1 MAKHDFYA
9 KLLVSL
15 LAIVFQVQSI
25 SAQSVGTD
33 RKLEVVSFGL
43 ADNADN
49 DTRKDSNFRGKLA
62 NTALVKVFMP
72 GEVENVDPEPVQI
85 ERKTSTGGGGIATYI
100 WLKTHRESSTLSI
113 MPKNSDIGKIQI
125 DLTKYGISKWTYKNR
140 NGGLQAGKVYR
151 LVLRDP
157 APVLIDTQLPGA
169 YAVVNG
175 STKKYYADSNGRI
188 TIDNAP
194 SGERIV
200 TIYAADGTFRE
211 TVEIKDET
219 KIYTHDCRRKY
230 ILNLKTMPEGARL
243 VIKDGEM
250 EMDYKPNM
258 QLAEKAYEVIAYF
271 PGNPDAVKNMITL
284 HENTTK
290 TIYNTKTYTVTPM
303 YNGSQAGTSASVF
316 ENDNMLRN
324 SDDGVVISG
333 NSYEV
338 TRPIGQ
344 TFKYY
349 ATYYGQKSKTKSIKV
364 SANMPSDIQLAVET
378 RKDFQWP
385 WEREYN
391 PTPIDISMGY
401 VQKQIVTSGNGE
413 KVKESPA
420 WFGGDSKWLHG
431 FQIGIGVHPCFKFG
445 LGFYSGV
452 YYEMYISSNDEYDL
466 SSFQEHNIYI
476 PAHALF
482 RIPFGDKVALWV
494 HGGLGFNIGIA
505 AAYKADDSDY
515 NEDITDYYGESVFNT
530 ENFDIYGPKR
540 LNMTAEIGL
549 NIRIKGLA
557 IGATY
562 SKGIT
567 DNECYQDA
575 GDGYKTKMNKL
586 AFNIAYTF

>member
-243 VIKDGEM
+243 VIKDGEIEM
-250 EMDYKPNM
+250 EYQPNM

-284 HENTTK
+284 HGNTTK
-290 TIYNTKTYTVTPM
+290 TIFNTKTYTVTPM
-303 YNGSQAGTSASVF
+303 YDGKQANASASVF
-316 ENDNMLRN
+316 ENDNILK
-324 SDDGVVISG
+324 STDEGVVARG
-333 NSYEV
+333 NSYEI

-349 ATYYGQKSKTKSIKV
+349 ATNSDGKSKIKSVRVKATMV
-364 SANMPSDIQLAVET
+364 SDIQLDIKS
-378 RKDFQWP
+378 RNKFQWP
-385 WEREYN
+385 WDRPYS
-391 PTPIDISMGY
+391 PVPMDFSVGY

-431 FQIGIGVHPCFKFG
+431 FQLGVGIHPCFKFG

-452 YYEMYISSNDEYDL
+452 YYEMYISSNDEYDW

-482 RIPFGDKVALWV
+482 RFPFGNKVALWV

-540 LNMTAEIGL
+540 LNMTTEIGL

>member
-25 SAQSVGTD
+25 SAQSVDTD

-85 ERKTSTGGGGIATYI
+85 ERRTSTGGGGIATYI
-100 WLKTHRESSTLSI
+100 WLKTHRESSKLSI

-169 YAVVNG
+169 YAVISG
-175 STKKYYADSNGRI
+175 DTKKYNADSNGRI
-188 TIDNAP
+188 TINNAP

-219 KIYTHDCRRKY
+219 KIYPHDCRRKY

-243 VIKDGEM
+243 VIKDGEIEM
-250 EMDYKPNM
+250 EYQPNM

-271 PGNPDAVKNMITL
+271 PGNPDVVKNMITL

-303 YNGSQAGTSASVF
+303 YDGVSVGTGASVF
-316 ENDNMLRN
+316 ENENMLK
-324 SDDGVVISG
+324 STDEGVVVKG
-333 NSYEV
+333 NSYQV

-344 TFKYY
+344 TLKYY
-349 ATYYGQKSKTKSIKV
+349 ATFDEKKSKTKSIKV
-364 SANMPSDIQLAVET
+364 SANMQSDIELKVET

-385 WEREYN
+385 WGRKYN
-391 PTPIDISMGY
+391 PVPVDFTIGY

-420 WFGGDSKWLHG
+420 WFDGESKWLRG
-431 FQIGIGVHPCFKFG
+431 FQLGIGVHPCFKFG

-452 YYEMYISSNDEYDL
+452 FYEMYISSNDKEDYGN
-466 SSFQEHNIYI
+466 FQEHNIYI

-482 RIPFGDKVALWV
+482 RIPFSDNAALWV

-515 NEDITDYYGESVFNT
+515 NEDITDYYGKPVYAT
-530 ENFDIYGPKR
+530 DQFDIYGPKR
-540 LNMTAEIGL
+540 FNMAAEIGL
-549 NIRIKGLA
+549 NMRIKSFAL
-557 IGATY
+557 GATY

-567 DNECYQDA
+567 NNECYQEA
-575 GDGYKTKMNKL
+575 GDGYKTRMNKL
-586 AFNIAYTF
+586 AINVAFTF

>member
-85 ERKTSTGGGGIATYI
+85 ERRTSTGGGGIATYI

-157 APVLIDTQLPGA
+157 TPVLIDTQLPGA

-194 SGERIV
+194 SGERIA
-200 TIYAADGTFRE
+200 TIYAADGSFRE
-211 TVEIKDET
+211 TVEIKDDT
-219 KIYTHDCRRKY
+219 KIYTHDCRKKY
-230 ILNLKTMPEGARL
+230 ILNLQTKPEGARL
-243 VIKDGEM
+243 FIKDGEIEM
-250 EMDYKPNM
+250 EYKPNM

-284 HENTTK
+284 HENTSK

-303 YNGSQAGTSASVF
+303 YDGKQANASASVF
-316 ENDNMLRN
+316 ENDNILK
-324 SDDGVVISG
+324 STDEGVVARG
-333 NSYEV
+333 NSYEI

-349 ATYYGQKSKTKSIKV
+349 ATNSDGKSKIKSVRVKATMV
-364 SANMPSDIQLAVET
+364 SDIQLDIKS
-378 RKDFQWP
+378 RNKFQWP
-385 WEREYN
+385 WARPYS
-391 PTPIDISMGY
+391 PVPMDFSVGY

-420 WFGGDSKWLHG
+420 WFEGDNKWLRG
-431 FQIGIGVHPCFKFG
+431 FQIGVGVHPCFKFG

-452 YYEMYISSNDEYDL
+452 YYEMYISSNDEYNW

-482 RIPFGDKVALWV
+482 RFPFGNKVALWV

-505 AAYKADDSDY
+505 ASYKADDSDY
-515 NEDITDYYGESVFNT
+515 NEDLTDYYGEPVFNT
-530 ENFDIYGPKR
+530 DSYDIYGPKR

-549 NIRIKGLA
+549 NMRIKGFAL
-557 IGATY
+557 GATY

-567 DNECYQDA
+567 NNECYQDV
-575 GDGYKTKMNKL
+575 GDGYKTRMNKW
-586 AFNIAYTF
+586 AFNVAYTF

>member
-49 DTRKDSNFRGKLA
+49 DTRKDSNFKGKLA

-85 ERKTSTGGGGIATYI
+85 ERRTSTGGGGIATYI

-125 DLTKYGISKWTYKNR
+125 DLTKYGISRWTYKNR

-243 VIKDGEM
+243 VIKDGEIEM
-250 EMDYKPNM
+250 EYQPNM

-271 PGNPDAVKNMITL
+271 SGNPDVVKNMITL

-303 YNGSQAGTSASVF
+303 YNGVPAGTGASVF
-316 ENDNMLRN
+316 ENENMLK
-324 SDDGVVISG
+324 STDDGVVVKG

-344 TFKYY
+344 TLKYY
-349 ATYYGQKSKTKSIKV
+349 ATYNEKKSKTKSIKV

-385 WEREYN
+385 WDREYS
-391 PTPIDISMGY
+391 PVPVDFTIGY

-420 WFGGDSKWLHG
+420 WFDGESKWLRG
-431 FQIGIGVHPCFKFG
+431 FQLGIGVHPCFKFG

-452 YYEMYISSNDEYDL
+452 FYEMYISSNDKEEYGD
-466 SSFQEHNIYI
+466 FQEHNIYI

-515 NEDITDYYGESVFNT
+515 NEDITDYYGKPVYAT
-530 ENFDIYGPKR
+530 DQFDIYGPKR
-540 LNMTAEIGL
+540 FNMAAEIGL
-549 NIRIKGLA
+549 NMRIKSFAL
-557 IGATY
+557 GATY

-567 DNECYQDA
+567 NNECYQEA
-575 GDGYKTKMNKL
+575 GDGYKTRMNKL
-586 AFNIAYTF
+586 AINVAFTF

>member
-316 ENDNMLRN
+316 ENDNMLR
-324 SDDGVVISG
+324 STDDGVVISG

-349 ATYYGQKSKTKSIKV
+349 ATYYGQKSKSKSIKV

>member
-324 SDDGVVISG
+324 TDDGVVISG

-349 ATYYGQKSKTKSIKV
+349 ATYYGQKSKSKSIKV

-413 KVKESPA
+413 KVKEAPA
-420 WFGGDSKWLHG
+420 WFGGYSNWLHR
-431 FQIGIGVHPCFKFG
+431 FQIRIGVHPCFKFG

-482 RIPFGDKVALWV
+482 RIPFVDKVALWV

-575 GDGYKTKMNKL
+575 GDGYKTKMNKF
-586 AFNIAYTF
+586 AFNIPYTF

>member
-324 SDDGVVISG
+324 TDDGVVISG

-349 ATYYGQKSKTKSIKV
+349 ATYYGQKSKSKSIKV

-494 HGGLGFNIGIA
+494 HGGLGFNVGIA

>member
-49 DTRKDSNFRGKLA
+49 DTRKDSNFKGKLA

-85 ERKTSTGGGGIATYI
+85 ERRTSTGGGGIATYI

-125 DLTKYGISKWTYKNR
+125 DLTKYGISRWTYKNR

-243 VIKDGEM
+243 VIKDGEIEM
-250 EMDYKPNM
+250 EYQPNM

-271 PGNPDAVKNMITL
+271 SGNPDVVKNMITL

-303 YNGSQAGTSASVF
+303 YNGVPAGTGASVF
-316 ENDNMLRN
+316 ENENMLK
-324 SDDGVVISG
+324 STDDGVVVKG

-344 TFKYY
+344 TLKYY
-349 ATYYGQKSKTKSIKV
+349 ATYNEKKSKTKSIKV

-385 WEREYN
+385 WDREYS
-391 PTPIDISMGY
+391 PVPVDFTIGY

-420 WFGGDSKWLHG
+420 WFDGESKWLRG
-431 FQIGIGVHPCFKFG
+431 FQLGIGVHPCFKFG

-452 YYEMYISSNDEYDL
+452 FYEMYISSNDKEDYGD
-466 SSFQEHNIYI
+466 FQEHNIYI

-515 NEDITDYYGESVFNT
+515 NEDITDYYGKPVYAT
-530 ENFDIYGPKR
+530 DQFDIYGPKR
-540 LNMTAEIGL
+540 FNMAAEIGL
-549 NIRIKGLA
+549 NMRIKSFAL
-557 IGATY
+557 GATY

-567 DNECYQDA
+567 NNECYQEA
-575 GDGYKTKMNKL
+575 GDGYKTRMNKL
-586 AFNIAYTF
+586 AINVAFTF

>member
-49 DTRKDSNFRGKLA
+49 DTRKDSNFKGKLA

-85 ERKTSTGGGGIATYI
+85 ERRTSTGGGGIATYI

-194 SGERIV
+194 SGERIA
-200 TIYAADGTFRE
+200 TIYAADGSFRE
-211 TVEIKDET
+211 TVEIKDDT
-219 KIYTHDCRRKY
+219 KIYTHDCRKKY
-230 ILNLKTMPEGARL
+230 ILNLQTKPEGARL
-243 VIKDGEM
+243 FIKDGEIEM
-250 EMDYKPNM
+250 EYKPNM

-284 HENTTK
+284 HENTSK

-303 YNGSQAGTSASVF
+303 YDGKQANASASVF
-316 ENDNMLRN
+316 ENDNILK
-324 SDDGVVISG
+324 STDEGVVARG
-333 NSYEV
+333 NSYEI

-349 ATYYGQKSKTKSIKV
+349 ATNSDGKSKIKSVRVKATMV
-364 SANMPSDIQLAVET
+364 SDIQLDIKS
-378 RKDFQWP
+378 RNKFQWP
-385 WEREYN
+385 WDRPYS
-391 PTPIDISMGY
+391 PVPMDFSVGY

-420 WFGGDSKWLHG
+420 WFEGDSKWLRG
-431 FQIGIGVHPCFKFG
+431 FQIGVGVHPCFKFG

-452 YYEMYISSNDEYDL
+452 YYEMYISSNDEYDW

-482 RIPFGDKVALWV
+482 RFPFGNKVALWV

-505 AAYKADDSDY
+505 ASYKADDSDY
-515 NEDITDYYGESVFNT
+515 NEDITDYYGEPVFNT
-530 ENFDIYGPKR
+530 DSYDIYGPKR

-549 NIRIKGLA
+549 NMRIKGFAL
-557 IGATY
+557 GATY

-567 DNECYQDA
+567 NNECYQDA
-575 GDGYKTKMNKL
+575 GDGYKTRMNKW
-586 AFNIAYTF
+586 AFNVAYTF

>member
-72 GEVENVDPEPVQI
+72 GEVENVDPGPVQI

-316 ENDNMLRN
+316 ENDNMLR
-324 SDDGVVISG
+324 STDDGVVISG

-349 ATYYGQKSKTKSIKV
+349 ATYYGQKSKSKSIKV

-562 SKGIT
+562 SKVLLTMNAIKMQAT
-567 DNECYQDA
+567 DIRQ
-575 GDGYKTKMNKL
+575 K
-586 AFNIAYTF
+586 

>member
-243 VIKDGEM
+243 VIKDGEIEM
-250 EMDYKPNM
+250 EYQPNM

-271 PGNPDAVKNMITL
+271 PGNPDVVKNMITL

-303 YNGSQAGTSASVF
+303 YDGVPVGTGASVF
-316 ENDNMLRN
+316 ENENMLK
-324 SDDGVVISG
+324 STDEGVVVKG
-333 NSYEV
+333 KSYQV

-344 TFKYY
+344 TLKYY
-349 ATYYGQKSKTKSIKV
+349 ATFDEKKSKTKSIKV
-364 SANMPSDIQLAVET
+364 SANMQSDIELKVET

-385 WEREYN
+385 WGRKYN
-391 PTPIDISMGY
+391 PVPVDFTIGY

-420 WFGGDSKWLHG
+420 WFDGESKWLRG
-431 FQIGIGVHPCFKFG
+431 FQLGIGVHPCFKFG

-452 YYEMYISSNDEYDL
+452 FYEMYISSNDKEDYGD
-466 SSFQEHNIYI
+466 FQEHNIYI

-482 RIPFGDKVALWV
+482 RIPFSDNAALWV

-515 NEDITDYYGESVFNT
+515 NEDITDYYGKPVYT
-530 ENFDIYGPKR
+530 TDQFDIYGPKR
-540 LNMTAEIGL
+540 FNMAAEIGL
-549 NIRIKGLA
+549 NMRIKSFAL
-557 IGATY
+557 GATY

-567 DNECYQDA
+567 NNECYQEA
-575 GDGYKTKMNKL
+575 GDGYKTRMNKL
-586 AFNIAYTF
+586 AINVAFTF

>member
-243 VIKDGEM
+243 VIKDGEIEM
-250 EMDYKPNM
+250 EYQPNM

-271 PGNPDAVKNMITL
+271 PGNPDVVKNMITL

-303 YNGSQAGTSASVF
+303 YDGVPVGTGASVF
-316 ENDNMLRN
+316 ENENMLK
-324 SDDGVVISG
+324 STDEGVVVKG
-333 NSYEV
+333 KSYQV

-344 TFKYY
+344 TLKYY
-349 ATYYGQKSKTKSIKV
+349 ATFDEKKSKTKSIKV
-364 SANMPSDIQLAVET
+364 SANMQSDIKLKVET

-385 WEREYN
+385 WGRKYN
-391 PTPIDISMGY
+391 PVPVDFTIGY

-420 WFGGDSKWLHG
+420 WFDGESKWLRG
-431 FQIGIGVHPCFKFG
+431 FQLGIGVHPCFKFG

-452 YYEMYISSNDEYDL
+452 FYEMYISSNDKEDYGD
-466 SSFQEHNIYI
+466 FQEHNIYI

-482 RIPFGDKVALWV
+482 RIPFSDNAALWV

-515 NEDITDYYGESVFNT
+515 NEDITDYYGKPVYAT
-530 ENFDIYGPKR
+530 DQFDIYGPKR
-540 LNMTAEIGL
+540 FNMAAEIGL
-549 NIRIKGLA
+549 NMRIKSFAL
-557 IGATY
+557 GATY

-567 DNECYQDA
+567 NNECYQEA
-575 GDGYKTKMNKL
+575 GDGYKTRMNKL
-586 AFNIAYTF
+586 AINVAFTF

>member
-9 KLLVSL
+9 KLFVSL

-85 ERKTSTGGGGIATYI
+85 ERRTSTGGGGIATYI

-175 STKKYYADSNGRI
+175 STMKYYADSNGRI

-243 VIKDGEM
+243 VIKDGEIEM
-250 EMDYKPNM
+250 EYQPNM

-271 PGNPDAVKNMITL
+271 PGNPDVVKNMITL

-303 YNGSQAGTSASVF
+303 YNGAPAGTGASVF
-316 ENDNMLRN
+316 ENENMLK
-324 SDDGVVISG
+324 STDDGVVVSG

-344 TFKYY
+344 TLKYY
-349 ATYYGQKSKTKSIKV
+349 ATFYGQKSKTKSIKV

-385 WEREYN
+385 WEREYS
-391 PTPIDISMGY
+391 PVPVDFTIGY

-420 WFGGDSKWLHG
+420 WFDGESKWLRG
-431 FQIGIGVHPCFKFG
+431 FQLGIGVHPCFKFG

-452 YYEMYISSNDEYDL
+452 FYEMYISSNDKEEHGY
-466 SSFQEHNIYI
+466 FQEHNIYI

-515 NEDITDYYGESVFNT
+515 NEDITDYYGKPVYT
-530 ENFDIYGPKR
+530 TDQFDIYGPKR
-540 LNMTAEIGL
+540 FNMAAEIGL
-549 NIRIKGLA
+549 NMRIKSFAL
-557 IGATY
+557 GATY

-567 DNECYQDA
+567 NNECYQEA
-575 GDGYKTKMNKL
+575 GDGYKTRMNKL
-586 AFNIAYTF
+586 AINVAFTF

>member
-324 SDDGVVISG
+324 TDDGVVISG

-349 ATYYGQKSKTKSIKV
+349 ATYYGQKSKSKSIKV

-385 WEREYN
+385 CEREYN

>member
-243 VIKDGEM
+243 VIKDGEIEM
-250 EMDYKPNM
+250 EYQPNM

-271 PGNPDAVKNMITL
+271 PGNPDVVKNMITL

-303 YNGSQAGTSASVF
+303 YDGVPVGTGASVF
-316 ENDNMLRN
+316 ENENMLK
-324 SDDGVVISG
+324 STDEGVVVKG
-333 NSYEV
+333 KSYQV

-344 TFKYY
+344 TLKYY
-349 ATYYGQKSKTKSIKV
+349 ATFDEKKSKTKSIKV
-364 SANMPSDIQLAVET
+364 SANMQSDIELKVET

-385 WEREYN
+385 WGRKYN
-391 PTPIDISMGY
+391 PVPVDFTIGY

-420 WFGGDSKWLHG
+420 WFDGESKWLRG
-431 FQIGIGVHPCFKFG
+431 FQLGIGVHPCFKFG

-452 YYEMYISSNDEYDL
+452 FYEMYISSND
-466 SSFQEHNIYI
+466 
-476 PAHALF
+476 
-482 RIPFGDKVALWV
+482 
-494 HGGLGFNIGIA
+494 
-505 AAYKADDSDY
+505 KA
-515 NEDITDYYGESVFNT
+515 I
-530 ENFDIYGPKR
+530 
-540 LNMTAEIGL
+540 L
-549 NIRIKGLA
+549 
-557 IGATY
+557 
-562 SKGIT
+562 
-567 DNECYQDA
+567 C
-575 GDGYKTKMNKL
+575 
-586 AFNIAYTF
+586 

>member
-290 TIYNTKTYTVTPM
+290 TCW
-303 YNGSQAGTSASVF
+303 
-316 ENDNMLRN
+316 RN
-324 SDDGVVISG
+324 
-333 NSYEV
+333 
-338 TRPIGQ
+338 
-344 TFKYY
+344 
-349 ATYYGQKSKTKSIKV
+349 
-364 SANMPSDIQLAVET
+364 
-378 RKDFQWP
+378 
-385 WEREYN
+385 
-391 PTPIDISMGY
+391 
-401 VQKQIVTSGNGE
+401 
-413 KVKESPA
+413 
-420 WFGGDSKWLHG
+420 
-431 FQIGIGVHPCFKFG
+431 
-445 LGFYSGV
+445 
-452 YYEMYISSNDEYDL
+452 
-466 SSFQEHNIYI
+466 
-476 PAHALF
+476 
-482 RIPFGDKVALWV
+482 
-494 HGGLGFNIGIA
+494 
-505 AAYKADDSDY
+505 
-515 NEDITDYYGESVFNT
+515 
-530 ENFDIYGPKR
+530 
-540 LNMTAEIGL
+540 
-549 NIRIKGLA
+549 
-557 IGATY
+557 
-562 SKGIT
+562 
-567 DNECYQDA
+567 
-575 GDGYKTKMNKL
+575 
-586 AFNIAYTF
+586 

>member
-49 DTRKDSNFRGKLA
+49 DTRKDSNFKGKLA

-85 ERKTSTGGGGIATYI
+85 ERRTSTGGGGIATYI

-125 DLTKYGISKWTYKNR
+125 DLTKYGISRWTYKNR

-243 VIKDGEM
+243 VIKDGEIEM
-250 EMDYKPNM
+250 EYQPNM

-271 PGNPDAVKNMITL
+271 PGNPDVVKNMITL

-303 YNGSQAGTSASVF
+303 YNGVPAGTGASVF
-316 ENDNMLRN
+316 ENENMLKN
-324 SDDGVVISG
+324 TDDGVVVSG

-344 TFKYY
+344 TLKYY
-349 ATYYGQKSKTKSIKV
+349 ATFYGQKSKTKSIKV

-385 WEREYN
+385 WEREYS
-391 PTPIDISMGY
+391 PVPVDFTIGY

-420 WFGGDSKWLHG
+420 WFDGESKWLRG
-431 FQIGIGVHPCFKFG
+431 FQLGIGVHPCFKFG

-452 YYEMYISSNDEYDL
+452 FYEMYISSNDKEDNGD
-466 SSFQEHNIYI
+466 FQEHNIYI

-515 NEDITDYYGESVFNT
+515 NEDITDYYGKPVYAT
-530 ENFDIYGPKR
+530 DQFDIYGPKR
-540 LNMTAEIGL
+540 FNMAAEIGL
-549 NIRIKGLA
+549 NMRIKSFAL
-557 IGATY
+557 GATY

-567 DNECYQDA
+567 NNECYQEA
-575 GDGYKTKMNKL
+575 GDGYKTRMNKL
-586 AFNIAYTF
+586 AINVAFTF

>member
-1 MAKHDFYA
+1 MEKHDFYA

-49 DTRKDSNFRGKLA
+49 DTRKDSNFKGKLA

-85 ERKTSTGGGGIATYI
+85 ERRTSTGGGGIATYI
-100 WLKTHRESSTLSI
+100 WLKTHRESSKLSI

-125 DLTKYGISKWTYKNR
+125 DLTKYGISRWTYKNR

-194 SGERIV
+194 SGERIA
-200 TIYAADGTFRE
+200 TIYAADGSFRE
-211 TVEIKDET
+211 TVEIKDDT
-219 KIYTHDCRRKY
+219 KIYTHDCRKKY
-230 ILNLKTMPEGARL
+230 ILNLQTKPEGARL
-243 VIKDGEM
+243 FIKDGEI
-250 EMDYKPNM
+250 EMGYKPNM

-284 HENTTK
+284 HENTSK

-303 YNGSQAGTSASVF
+303 YDGKQANASASVF
-316 ENDNMLRN
+316 ENDNILK
-324 SDDGVVISG
+324 STDEGVVARG
-333 NSYEV
+333 NSYEI

-349 ATYYGQKSKTKSIKV
+349 ATNSDGKSKIKSVRVKATMV
-364 SANMPSDIQLAVET
+364 SDIQLDIKS
-378 RKDFQWP
+378 RNKFQWP
-385 WEREYN
+385 WDRPYS
-391 PTPIDISMGY
+391 PVPMDFSVGY

-431 FQIGIGVHPCFKFG
+431 FQLGVGIHPCFKFG

-452 YYEMYISSNDEYDL
+452 YYEMYISSNDEYDW
-466 SSFQEHNIYI
+466 SSFQ
-476 PAHALF
+476 
-482 RIPFGDKVALWV
+482 
-494 HGGLGFNIGIA
+494 
-505 AAYKADDSDY
+505 
-515 NEDITDYYGESVFNT
+515 
-530 ENFDIYGPKR
+530 
-540 LNMTAEIGL
+540 
-549 NIRIKGLA
+549 A
-557 IGATY
+557 IL
-562 SKGIT
+562 
-567 DNECYQDA
+567 C
-575 GDGYKTKMNKL
+575 
-586 AFNIAYTF
+586 

>member
-243 VIKDGEM
+243 VIKDGEIEM
-250 EMDYKPNM
+250 EYQPNM

-271 PGNPDAVKNMITL
+271 PGNPDVVKNMITL

-303 YNGSQAGTSASVF
+303 YDGVSVGTGASVF
-316 ENDNMLRN
+316 ENENMLK
-324 SDDGVVISG
+324 STDEGVVVKG
-333 NSYEV
+333 NSYQV

-344 TFKYY
+344 TLKYY
-349 ATYYGQKSKTKSIKV
+349 ATFDEKKSKTKSIKV
-364 SANMPSDIQLAVET
+364 SANMQSDIELKVET

-385 WEREYN
+385 WGRKYN
-391 PTPIDISMGY
+391 PVPVDFTIGY

-420 WFGGDSKWLHG
+420 WFDGESKWLRG
-431 FQIGIGVHPCFKFG
+431 FQLGIGVHPCFKFG

-452 YYEMYISSNDEYDL
+452 FYEMYISSNDKEDYGD
-466 SSFQEHNIYI
+466 FQEHNIYI

-482 RIPFGDKVALWV
+482 RIPFSDNAALWV

-515 NEDITDYYGESVFNT
+515 NEDITDYYGKPVYT
-530 ENFDIYGPKR
+530 TDQFDIYGPKR
-540 LNMTAEIGL
+540 FNMAAEIGL
-549 NIRIKGLA
+549 NMRIKSFAL
-557 IGATY
+557 GATY

-567 DNECYQDA
+567 NNECYQEA
-575 GDGYKTKMNKL
+575 GDGYKTRMNKL
-586 AFNIAYTF
+586 AINIAFTF

>member
-324 SDDGVVISG
+324 TDDGVVISG
-333 NSYEV
+333 NSYDV

-349 ATYYGQKSKTKSIKV
+349 ATYYGQKSKSKSIKV

>member
-324 SDDGVVISG
+324 TDDGVVISG

-349 ATYYGQKSKTKSIKV
+349 ATYYGQKSKSKSIKV

>member
-49 DTRKDSNFRGKLA
+49 DTRKYSNFRGKLA

-316 ENDNMLRN
+316 ENDNMLR
-324 SDDGVVISG
+324 STDDGVVISG

-349 ATYYGQKSKTKSIKV
+349 ATYYGQKSKSKSIKV

-515 NEDITDYYGESVFNT
+515 NEDLTDYYGEPVFNT

>member
-1 MAKHDFYA
+1 MEKHDFYA

-49 DTRKDSNFRGKLA
+49 DTRKDSNFKGKLA

-85 ERKTSTGGGGIATYI
+85 ERRTSTGGGGIATYI
-100 WLKTHRESSTLSI
+100 WLKTHRESSKLSI

-125 DLTKYGISKWTYKNR
+125 DLTKYGISRWTYKNR

-194 SGERIV
+194 SGERIA
-200 TIYAADGTFRE
+200 TIYAADGSFRE
-211 TVEIKDET
+211 TVEIKDDT
-219 KIYTHDCRRKY
+219 KIYTHDCRKKY
-230 ILNLKTMPEGARL
+230 ILNLQTKPEGARL
-243 VIKDGEM
+243 FIKDGEI
-250 EMDYKPNM
+250 EMGYKPNM

-284 HENTTK
+284 HENTSK

-303 YNGSQAGTSASVF
+303 YDGKQANASASVF
-316 ENDNMLRN
+316 ENDNILK
-324 SDDGVVISG
+324 STDEGVVARG
-333 NSYEV
+333 NSYEI

-349 ATYYGQKSKTKSIKV
+349 ATNSDGKSKIKSVRVKATMV
-364 SANMPSDIQLAVET
+364 SDIQLDIKS
-378 RKDFQWP
+378 RNKFQWP
-385 WEREYN
+385 WDRPYS
-391 PTPIDISMGY
+391 PVPMDFSVGY

-431 FQIGIGVHPCFKFG
+431 FQLGVGIHPCFKFG

-452 YYEMYISSNDEYDL
+452 YYEMYISSNDEYDW

-482 RIPFGDKVALWV
+482 RFPFGNKVALWV

-515 NEDITDYYGESVFNT
+515 NEDLTDYYGEPVFNT

-540 LNMTAEIGL
+540 LNMTTEIGL
-549 NIRIKGLA
+549 NMRIKGLA

-567 DNECYQDA
+567 NNECYQDA

>member
-243 VIKDGEM
+243 VIKDGEIEM
-250 EMDYKPNM
+250 EYQPNM

-284 HENTTK
+284 HGNTTK
-290 TIYNTKTYTVTPM
+290 TIFNTKTYTVTPM
-303 YNGSQAGTSASVF
+303 YNGKQAGTSASVF
-316 ENDNMLRN
+316 ENNNMLKN
-324 SDDGVVISG
+324 TDEGVVVSG

-349 ATYYGQKSKTKSIKV
+349 ATYYGQKSRTKSIKV

-385 WEREYN
+385 WEREYS
-391 PTPIDISMGY
+391 PTPVDISVGY

-420 WFGGDSKWLHG
+420 WFEGDSKWLRG
-431 FQIGIGVHPCFKFG
+431 FQIGVGVHPCFKFG

-452 YYEMYISSNDEYDL
+452 YYEMYISSNDEYDW

-540 LNMTAEIGL
+540 LNMTTEIGL

>member
-243 VIKDGEM
+243 VIKDGEIEM
-250 EMDYKPNM
+250 EYQPNM

-271 PGNPDAVKNMITL
+271 PGNPDVVKNMITL

-303 YNGSQAGTSASVF
+303 YDGVPVGTGASVF
-316 ENDNMLRN
+316 ENENMLK
-324 SDDGVVISG
+324 STDEGVVVKG
-333 NSYEV
+333 NSYQV

-344 TFKYY
+344 TLKYY
-349 ATYYGQKSKTKSIKV
+349 ATFDEKKSKTKSIKV
-364 SANMPSDIQLAVET
+364 SADMQSDIELKVEP

-385 WEREYN
+385 WNRKYS
-391 PTPIDISMGY
+391 PVPVDFTIGY

-420 WFGGDSKWLHG
+420 WFDGESKWLRG
-431 FQIGIGVHPCFKFG
+431 FQLGIGVHPCFKFG

-452 YYEMYISSNDEYDL
+452 YYEMYISSNDEYDW

-540 LNMTAEIGL
+540 LNMTTEIGL

>member
-243 VIKDGEM
+243 VIKDGEIEM
-250 EMDYKPNM
+250 EYQPNM

-271 PGNPDAVKNMITL
+271 PGNPDVVKNMITL

-303 YNGSQAGTSASVF
+303 YDGVSVGTGASVF
-316 ENDNMLRN
+316 ENENMLK
-324 SDDGVVISG
+324 STDEGVVVKG
-333 NSYEV
+333 NSYQV

-344 TFKYY
+344 TLKYY
-349 ATYYGQKSKTKSIKV
+349 ATFDEKKSKTKSIKV
-364 SANMPSDIQLAVET
+364 SANMQSDIELKVET

-385 WEREYN
+385 WGRKYN
-391 PTPIDISMGY
+391 PVPVDFTIGY

-420 WFGGDSKWLHG
+420 WFDGESKWLRG
-431 FQIGIGVHPCFKFG
+431 FQLGIGVHPCFKFG

-452 YYEMYISSNDEYDL
+452 FYEMYISSNDKEDYGD
-466 SSFQEHNIYI
+466 FQEHNIYI

-482 RIPFGDKVALWV
+482 RIPFSDNAALWV

-515 NEDITDYYGESVFNT
+515 NEDITDYYGKPVYAT
-530 ENFDIYGPKR
+530 DQFDIYGPKR
-540 LNMTAEIGL
+540 FNMAAEIGL
-549 NIRIKGLA
+549 NMRIKSFAL
-557 IGATY
+557 GATY

-567 DNECYQDA
+567 NNECYQEA
-575 GDGYKTKMNKL
+575 GDGYKTRMNKL
-586 AFNIAYTF
+586 AINVAFTF

>member
-230 ILNLKTMPEGARL
+230 ILNLKTMPEEARL

-324 SDDGVVISG
+324 TDDGVVISG

-349 ATYYGQKSKTKSIKV
+349 ATYYGQKSKSKSIKV

>member
-25 SAQSVGTD
+25 SAQSVDTD

-85 ERKTSTGGGGIATYI
+85 ERRTSTGGGGIATYI
-100 WLKTHRESSTLSI
+100 WLKTHRESSKLSI

-169 YAVVNG
+169 YAVISG
-175 STKKYYADSNGRI
+175 DTKKYNADSNGRI
-188 TIDNAP
+188 TINNAP

-243 VIKDGEM
+243 VIKDGEIEM
-250 EMDYKPNM
+250 EYQPNM

-271 PGNPDAVKNMITL
+271 PGNPDVVKNMITL

-303 YNGSQAGTSASVF
+303 YDGVSVGTGASVF
-316 ENDNMLRN
+316 ENENMLK
-324 SDDGVVISG
+324 STDEGVVVKG
-333 NSYEV
+333 NSYQV

-344 TFKYY
+344 TLKYY
-349 ATYYGQKSKTKSIKV
+349 ATFDEKKSKTKSIKV
-364 SANMPSDIQLAVET
+364 SANMQSDIELKVET

-385 WEREYN
+385 WGRKYN
-391 PTPIDISMGY
+391 PVPVDFTIGY

-420 WFGGDSKWLHG
+420 WFDGESKWLRG
-431 FQIGIGVHPCFKFG
+431 FQLGIGVHPCFKFG

-452 YYEMYISSNDEYDL
+452 FYEMYISSNDKEDYGD
-466 SSFQEHNIYI
+466 FQEHNIYI

-482 RIPFGDKVALWV
+482 RIPFSDNAALWV

-515 NEDITDYYGESVFNT
+515 NEDITDYYGKPVYAT
-530 ENFDIYGPKR
+530 DQFDIYGPKR
-540 LNMTAEIGL
+540 FNMAAEIGL
-549 NIRIKGLA
+549 NMRIKSFAL
-557 IGATY
+557 GATY

-567 DNECYQDA
+567 NNECYQEA
-575 GDGYKTKMNKL
+575 GDGYKTRMNKL
-586 AFNIAYTF
+586 AINVAFTF

>member
-49 DTRKDSNFRGKLA
+49 DTRKDSNFKGKLA

-85 ERKTSTGGGGIATYI
+85 ERRTSTGGGGIATYI

-125 DLTKYGISKWTYKNR
+125 DLTKYGISRWTYKNR

-175 STKKYYADSNGRI
+175 STMKYYADSNGRI

-243 VIKDGEM
+243 VIKDGEIEM
-250 EMDYKPNM
+250 EYQPNM

-271 PGNPDAVKNMITL
+271 PGNPDVVKNMITL

-303 YNGSQAGTSASVF
+303 YNGVPAGTGASVF
-316 ENDNMLRN
+316 ENENMLK
-324 SDDGVVISG
+324 STDDGVVVKG

-344 TFKYY
+344 TLKYY
-349 ATYYGQKSKTKSIKV
+349 ATYNEKKSKTKSIKV

-385 WEREYN
+385 WDREYS
-391 PTPIDISMGY
+391 PVPVDFTIGY

-420 WFGGDSKWLHG
+420 WFDGESKWLRG
-431 FQIGIGVHPCFKFG
+431 FQLGIGVHPCFKFG

-452 YYEMYISSNDEYDL
+452 FYEMYISSNDKEDYGD
-466 SSFQEHNIYI
+466 FQEHNIYI

-515 NEDITDYYGESVFNT
+515 NEDITDYYGKPVYAT
-530 ENFDIYGPKR
+530 DQFDIYGPKR
-540 LNMTAEIGL
+540 FNMAAEIGL
-549 NIRIKGLA
+549 NMRIKSFAL
-557 IGATY
+557 GATY

-567 DNECYQDA
+567 NNECYQEA
-575 GDGYKTKMNKL
+575 GDGYKTRMNKL
-586 AFNIAYTF
+586 AINVAFTF

>member
-243 VIKDGEM
+243 VIKDGEIEM
-250 EMDYKPNM
+250 EYQPNM

-271 PGNPDAVKNMITL
+271 PGNPDVVKNMITL

-303 YNGSQAGTSASVF
+303 YDGVSVGTGASVF
-316 ENDNMLRN
+316 ENENMLK
-324 SDDGVVISG
+324 STDEGVVVKG
-333 NSYEV
+333 NSYQV

-344 TFKYY
+344 TLKYY
-349 ATYYGQKSKTKSIKV
+349 ATFDEKKSKTKSIKV
-364 SANMPSDIQLAVET
+364 SANMQSDIELKVET

-385 WEREYN
+385 WGRKYN
-391 PTPIDISMGY
+391 PVPVDFTIGY

-420 WFGGDSKWLHG
+420 WFDGESKWLRG
-431 FQIGIGVHPCFKFG
+431 FQLGIGVHPCFKFG

-452 YYEMYISSNDEYDL
+452 FYEMYISSNDKEDYGD
-466 SSFQEHNIYI
+466 FQEHNIYI

-482 RIPFGDKVALWV
+482 RIPFSDNAALWV

-515 NEDITDYYGESVFNT
+515 NEDITDYYGKPVYT
-530 ENFDIYGPKR
+530 TDQFDIYGPKR
-540 LNMTAEIGL
+540 FNMAAEIGL
-549 NIRIKGLA
+549 NMRIKSFAL
-557 IGATY
+557 GATY

-567 DNECYQDA
+567 NNECYQEA
-575 GDGYKTKMNKL
+575 GDGYKTRMNKL
-586 AFNIAYTF
+586 AINVAFTF

>member
-243 VIKDGEM
+243 VIKDGEIEM
-250 EMDYKPNM
+250 EYQPNM

-271 PGNPDAVKNMITL
+271 PGNPDVVKNMITL

-303 YNGSQAGTSASVF
+303 YDGVPVGTGASVF
-316 ENDNMLRN
+316 ENENMLK
-324 SDDGVVISG
+324 STDEGVVVKG
-333 NSYEV
+333 NSYQV

-344 TFKYY
+344 TLKYY
-349 ATYYGQKSKTKSIKV
+349 ATFDEKKSKTKSIKV
-364 SANMPSDIQLAVET
+364 SANMQSDIELKVEP

-385 WEREYN
+385 WNRKYS
-391 PTPIDISMGY
+391 PVPVDFTIGY

-420 WFGGDSKWLHG
+420 WFDGESKWLRG
-431 FQIGIGVHPCFKFG
+431 FQLGIGVHPCFKFG

-452 YYEMYISSNDEYDL
+452 YYEMYISSNDEYDW

-540 LNMTAEIGL
+540 LNMTTEIGL

>member
-100 WLKTHRESSTLSI
+100 WLKTHRESFTLSI

-324 SDDGVVISG
+324 TDDGVVISG

-349 ATYYGQKSKTKSIKV
+349 ATYYGQKSKSKSIKV

-378 RKDFQWP
+378 CKDFQWP

>member
-243 VIKDGEM
+243 VIKDGEIEM
-250 EMDYKPNM
+250 EYQPNM

-271 PGNPDAVKNMITL
+271 PGNPDVVKNMITL

-303 YNGSQAGTSASVF
+303 YDGVPVGTGASVF
-316 ENDNMLRN
+316 ENENMLK
-324 SDDGVVISG
+324 STDEGVVVKG
-333 NSYEV
+333 NSYQV

-344 TFKYY
+344 TLKYY
-349 ATYYGQKSKTKSIKV
+349 ATFDEKKSKTKSIKV
-364 SANMPSDIQLAVET
+364 SANMQSDIELKVEP

-385 WEREYN
+385 WNRKYS
-391 PTPIDISMGY
+391 PVPVDFTIGY

-420 WFGGDSKWLHG
+420 WFEGDSKWLRG
-431 FQIGIGVHPCFKFG
+431 FQIGVGVHPCFKFG

-452 YYEMYISSNDEYDL
+452 YYEMYISSNDEYDW

-540 LNMTAEIGL
+540 LNMTTEIGL

>member
-49 DTRKDSNFRGKLA
+49 DTRKDSNFKGKLA

-85 ERKTSTGGGGIATYI
+85 ERRTSTGGGGIATYI
-100 WLKTHRESSTLSI
+100 WLKSHRESSTLSI

-125 DLTKYGISKWTYKNR
+125 DLTKYGISRWTYKNR

-243 VIKDGEM
+243 VIKDGEIEM
-250 EMDYKPNM
+250 EYQPNM

-271 PGNPDAVKNMITL
+271 SGNPDVVKNMITL

-303 YNGSQAGTSASVF
+303 YNGVPAGTGASVF
-316 ENDNMLRN
+316 ENENMLK
-324 SDDGVVISG
+324 STDDGVVVKG

-344 TFKYY
+344 TLKYY
-349 ATYYGQKSKTKSIKV
+349 ATYNEKKSKTKSIKV

-385 WEREYN
+385 WDREYS
-391 PTPIDISMGY
+391 PVPVDFTIGY

-420 WFGGDSKWLHG
+420 WFDGESKWLRG
-431 FQIGIGVHPCFKFG
+431 FQLGIGVHPCFKFG

-452 YYEMYISSNDEYDL
+452 FYEMYISSNDKEDYGD
-466 SSFQEHNIYI
+466 FQEHNIYI

-515 NEDITDYYGESVFNT
+515 NEDITDYYGKPVYAT
-530 ENFDIYGPKR
+530 DQFDIYGPKR
-540 LNMTAEIGL
+540 FNMAAEIGL
-549 NIRIKGLA
+549 NMRIKSFAL
-557 IGATY
+557 GATY

-567 DNECYQDA
+567 NNECYQEA
-575 GDGYKTKMNKL
+575 GDGYKTRMNKL
-586 AFNIAYTF
+586 AINVAFTF

>member
-1 MAKHDFYA
+1 
-9 KLLVSL
+9 
-15 LAIVFQVQSI
+15 
-25 SAQSVGTD
+25 
-33 RKLEVVSFGL
+33 
-43 ADNADN
+43 
-49 DTRKDSNFRGKLA
+49 
-62 NTALVKVFMP
+62 
-72 GEVENVDPEPVQI
+72 
-85 ERKTSTGGGGIATYI
+85 
-100 WLKTHRESSTLSI
+100 
-113 MPKNSDIGKIQI
+113 
-125 DLTKYGISKWTYKNR
+125 
-140 NGGLQAGKVYR
+140 
-151 LVLRDP
+151 
-157 APVLIDTQLPGA
+157 
-169 YAVVNG
+169 
-175 STKKYYADSNGRI
+175 
-188 TIDNAP
+188 
-194 SGERIV
+194 
-200 TIYAADGTFRE
+200 
-211 TVEIKDET
+211 
-219 KIYTHDCRRKY
+219 
-230 ILNLKTMPEGARL
+230 
-243 VIKDGEM
+243 
-250 EMDYKPNM
+250 MDYKPNM

-324 SDDGVVISG
+324 TDDGVVISG

-420 WFGGDSKWLHG
+420 WFGGESKWLHG
-431 FQIGIGVHPCFKFG
+431 FQIGVGVHPCFKFG
-445 LGFYSGV
+445 LGFYSGI
-452 YYEMYISSNDEYDL
+452 YYEMYISSNDEYDW

-482 RIPFGDKVALWV
+482 RFPFGNKVALWV

-515 NEDITDYYGESVFNT
+515 NEDLTDYYGKPVFNT
-530 ENFDIYGPKR
+530 EDYDIYGPKR

-549 NIRIKGLA
+549 NIRIKSLA

-567 DNECYQDA
+567 NNECYQDA